1 MARIVLHDADLH
13 GIILIGANLRKAIL
27 HATDL
32 RGTSLENAN
41 LSGAWLSGTD
51 LENANLENANLS
63 GAWLSWAMNLTAG
76 QVQSAENWHEA
87 HLPDHLQYLLE
98 EPPA

>member
-1 MARIVLHDADLH
+1 MARIVLHDADLR
-13 GIILIGANLRKAIL
+13 GVILIGANLRKAIL

-51 LENANLENANLS
+51 LENANLS
-63 GAWLSWAMNLTAG
+63 GAWLSGAMNLTAE

>member
-1 MARIVLHDADLH
+1 MARIVLHDAGLR
-13 GIILIGANLRKAIL
+13 GVILIGANLRKAIL

-41 LSGAWLSGTD
+41 LSGAWLSG
-51 LENANLENANLS
+51 
-63 GAWLSWAMNLTAG
+63 AMNLTAE

>member
-1 MARIVLHDADLH
+1 MARIVLHDADLR

-41 LSGAWLSGTD
+41 LSGAWLS
-51 LENANLENANLS
+51 
-63 GAWLSWAMNLTAG
+63 WAMNLTAE